1 MSDSVRDS
9 RSHLPHVL
17 VHDDTQSW
25 RPLVRALAITAVL
38 TGLAWMADGW
48 VYARWNDPRV
58 YDRDWGRLLRV
69 MGVLGTWL
77 ALAVA
82 IALQEGAEP
91 ARRVRAQRRASLLFW
106 SAALGGIVAEVGK
119 LTIRRERPEP
129 NDGVHAFR
137 DWGERTW
144 SSAGL
149 AMPSSHTLVA
159 FAGAAMLA
167 RLYPRARWVGYL
179 LATGCALTRV
189 MARAHF
195 LSDVVLAAGL
205 GWMVAWGMARRFTS
219 RSASSAPPSDRPAAA
234 ARAGAPPS

>member
-69 MGVLGTWL
+69 MGFLGTWL

-149 AMPSSHTLVA
+149 AIVA
-159 FAGAAMLA
+159 DAS
-167 RLYPRARWVGYL
+167 RN
-179 LATGCALTRV
+179 
-189 MARAHF
+189 
-195 LSDVVLAAGL
+195 
-205 GWMVAWGMARRFTS
+205 WG
-219 RSASSAPPSDRPAAA
+219 SAP
-234 ARAGAPPS
+234 